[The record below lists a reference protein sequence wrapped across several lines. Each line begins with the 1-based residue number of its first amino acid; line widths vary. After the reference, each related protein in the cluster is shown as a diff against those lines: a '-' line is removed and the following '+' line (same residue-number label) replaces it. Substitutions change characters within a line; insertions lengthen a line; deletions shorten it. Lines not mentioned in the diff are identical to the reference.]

1 MQTYIGTYNQKT
13 QNSSCLELKEKSAY
27 CSGLICSN
35 ELNYECPVCF
45 RHVFSLQYKQSQLKV
60 GSVRLDRKLWST
72 RQRKTLD
79 AHNSFQSRTVPSS
92 AEIGWAR
99 ESSVPRYSGRHQ
111 TSREPRHDF
120 SFRPNAYCS
129 WSSYNANDYRTML
142 QVLFNNVGI
151 QKNTV
156 YSIVVKV

>member
-1 MQTYIGTYNQKT
+1 MLCIPSSIAAPPIGFLTLRFVSCDTLEVEANSNTPNLSKSTKPFRLQEQKYMQTYIGTYNQKT

-79 AHNSFQSRTVPSS
+79 AHNSF
-92 AEIGWAR
+92 
-99 ESSVPRYSGRHQ
+99 
-111 TSREPRHDF
+111 
-120 SFRPNAYCS
+120 
-129 WSSYNANDYRTML
+129 
-142 QVLFNNVGI
+142 
-151 QKNTV
+151 
-156 YSIVVKV
+156 